1 MNRKPI
7 DNDPSLVD
15 SETADQEP
23 LIENVLIRNR

>member
-23 LIENVLIRNR
+23 LIKRI